1 MSESKRHKPF
11 VLEDVAANIVANC
24 RACWTPGTQA
34 IMSEDATSGQL
45 ERRGIR
51 HKEAKRFERRR
62 DEREQT
68 A

>member
-1 MSESKRHKPF
+1 MSESKRPKPF
-11 VLEDVAANIVANC
+11 TLEDVAANIANW

-34 IMSEDATSGQL
+34 VMSEDATSGQS
-45 ERRGIR
+45 ERGGIR
-51 HKEAKRFERRR
+51 HRVAKRLWGRR